1 MGPNDPGSWCT
12 GLPQEFPF
20 AGEPCTP
27 GAVKLAKLAADN
39 QTKFGGLSAYLVTVS
54 VDYQKTDLGLLR
66 DPDVAICFRM
76 TSETKV
82 PLPWPKRCVYLR
94 PIPAQTQTPLQVF
107 VDGSPV
113 DAAKVLT
120 AYLGNRMDIP
130 GSEQGYDLKLE
141 VRVTSYS
148 SSLPVVIDYNVLGK
162 DSFAELPGADWTGPT
177 TCMATGLPYGPCGK
191 WNRTI
196 VYRPTSELLE
206 KKMMVRVLNDESQH

>member
-20 AGEPCTP
+20 AGERCTP

-54 VDYQKTDLGLLR
+54 VDYQKKDLGLLR

-76 TSETKV
+76 TSKTEV

-94 PIPAQTQTPLQVF
+94 PIPAQTPRVF
-107 VDGSPV
+107 VDGSLV
-113 DAAKVLT
+113 GADKVLT
-120 AYLGNRMDIP
+120 AYMGNRMDIP

-141 VRVTSYS
+141 VRVFSHS
-148 SSLPVVIDYNVLGK
+148 ASLPVVIEYNVLGK

-177 TCMATGLPYGPCGK
+177 TCMATGLPYGPCWE

-206 KKMMVRVLNDESQH
+206 KKMMVRVLNEESQH